1 MSAWL
6 EWLGIVHLGLFM
18 SAVLL
23 LNLTPG
29 PDTAYIVGRSLSQG
43 RRAGAIS
50 ALGICLGCCVHS
62 VLCAFGV
69 TALLAASASA
79 FLVIKFIGAI
89 YLVVLGLR
97 LCWPSRK
104 RAGAPPDTSHAVLDR
119 LPKPQRAGRSL
130 LMQGFLTNL
139 FNPKVILFFV
149 AFFPQ
154 FVTAASPSKPLA
166 LLLLGAI
173 FFCMSLVYNCSVAWL
188 AGSITTRVRAIPG
201 LAVWLERM
209 VGVAFVALGVRL
221 AFIERPL

>member
-29 PDTAYIVGRSLSQG
+29 PDTAYIVGRSLAQG
-43 RRAGAIS
+43 RMAGVIS

-62 VLCAFGV
+62 VLCAFGL

-79 FLVIKFIGAI
+79 FLVIKFVGAL

-97 LCWPSRK
+97 LCWPFG
-104 RAGAPPDTSHAVLDR
+104 RARRSTADAPAAPAAPAR
-119 LPKPQRAGRSL
+119 QRAGRSL

-154 FVTAASPSKPLA
+154 FVAPAGHSKPLA

-173 FFCMSLVYNCSVAWL
+173 FFLMSLLYNCGVAWL
-188 AGSITTRVRAIPG
+188 AGSITTRVRAVPG
-201 LAVWLERM
+201 LAVWLERL
-209 VGVAFVALGVRL
+209 VGVAFVALGARL
-221 AFIERPL
+221 ALIERPL